1 MTTAREDQAS
11 ALLNHVQRYQAGRL
25 TVFLGAAPGVGKTY
39 AMLSR
44 AKELM
49 RQGVDI
55 TVGIVETHGRI
66 DTIALTEGLKILPR
80 KNILYKEQYFDEMD
94 LDAILSLRPAIVLV
108 DELAHRNIPNSRH
121 ERRWQDVNELLDA
134 GIDVFTTMNI
144 QHLESLND
152 VVYQL
157 TGIRV
162 SETVPDRVFDRIRDI
177 RLIDLPVNELIER
190 LQQGKVYLPDQAQS
204 ALQRFFS
211 IQNLTALRELAMQF
225 VAEHVDSDLRETYL
239 AQGSRSIPLKNEMM
253 VAIDGRGQSKYL
265 VRAAS
270 RFAEKRALS
279 WTVVHVAQESFYAD
293 HKKYASIQLEV
304 EQAFQLA
311 RQLGGRTEILYGV
324 KVAQTLNDAIQEKS
338 ISSMILGY
346 HSSTGLKS
354 LFKRPLHSILLEKNQ
369 RLEVVLQP
377 LSDSIN
383 QKPLGQDVY
392 FSLLSLKEI
401 FFILIVTLI
410 SILLARIAE
419 VYVGVD
425 DLSIIFIVA
434 VLLVATKTRMLAA
447 VITALLFFFAY
458 NFFFIE
464 PRFTFQIS
472 AHQGVVTV
480 IAYLAAALIASR
492 LASRLRQQV
501 LSLRAANAYSS
512 RIQDVTARLSSAV
525 HMDDVIQIAQNTF
538 QQQFNFPVWIMIA
551 QNNMIHSD
559 RALSDKER
567 IAADWCLK
575 HQQGCGKYTDTLSQ
589 IDWWFMPLLAQKQN
603 LGVLGLDLTQ
613 QGIALN
619 VEQKRLIE
627 SMVEQ
632 IAQSMLRTQLVDELE
647 QAKIMGETERL
658 RSALL
663 SSVSHDLRS
672 PLASMMGSADT
683 LKNYHSALSQED
695 QDTLLDT
702 IRLEGERLDRY
713 IQNLL
718 DMTRLGHDGLKL
730 NRDWIGLDELI
741 GSATQRLKRYMP
753 EIKIDIQRAEQPIAL
768 YVHPALIEQAIFN
781 VLENA
786 AKFSPADQPIQ
797 VRTQKWDDQTLQI
810 EIEDRGIGIPEDERN
825 RIFDMFYTMERGD
838 RGRFGTGLGLTI
850 VKAIIG
856 AHMGEIAATTGS
868 DQQGTLIRIRLPI
881 HPEQT

>member
-1 MTTAREDQAS
+1 
-11 ALLNHVQRYQAGRL
+11 
-25 TVFLGAAPGVGKTY
+25 
-39 AMLSR
+39 
-44 AKELM
+44 
-49 RQGVDI
+49 
-55 TVGIVETHGRI
+55 
-66 DTIALTEGLKILPR
+66 
-80 KNILYKEQYFDEMD
+80 
-94 LDAILSLRPAIVLV
+94 
-108 DELAHRNIPNSRH
+108 
-121 ERRWQDVNELLDA
+121 
-134 GIDVFTTMNI
+134 
-144 QHLESLND
+144 
-152 VVYQL
+152 
-157 TGIRV
+157 
-162 SETVPDRVFDRIRDI
+162 
-177 RLIDLPVNELIER
+177 
-190 LQQGKVYLPDQAQS
+190 
-204 ALQRFFS
+204 
-211 IQNLTALRELAMQF
+211 
-225 VAEHVDSDLRETYL
+225 
-239 AQGSRSIPLKNEMM
+239 
-253 VAIDGRGQSKYL
+253 
-265 VRAAS
+265 
-270 RFAEKRALS
+270 
-279 WTVVHVAQESFYAD
+279 
-293 HKKYASIQLEV
+293 
-304 EQAFQLA
+304 
-311 RQLGGRTEILYGV
+311 V

-346 HSSTGLKS
+346 HPSTGLKP
-354 LFKRPLHSILLEKNQ
+354 LFKRPSYSILLEKNQ

-401 FFILIVTLI
+401 FFILMVTFT
-410 SILLARIAE
+410 SIILARIAE

-447 VITALLFFFAY
+447 VITAMLFFFAY

-501 LSLRAANAYSS
+501 LSLRAANAFSS
-512 RIQDVTARLSSAV
+512 RMQDVTARLSSAV
-525 HMDDVIQIAQNTF
+525 HLDDVIQIAQTAF

-613 QGIALN
+613 QRIALN

-753 EIKIDIQRAEQPIAL
+753 EIKIDIQRAEQPIEL
-768 YVHPALIEQAIFN
+768 YVHPALVEQAIFN

-786 AKFSPADQPIQ
+786 AKFSPVDQPIQ
-797 VRTQKWDDQTLQI
+797 VRTRKWDDQTLQI
-810 EIEDRGIGIPEDERN
+810 EIEDRGVGIPEDERN

>member
-1 MTTAREDQAS
+1 
-11 ALLNHVQRYQAGRL
+11 
-25 TVFLGAAPGVGKTY
+25 
-39 AMLSR
+39 
-44 AKELM
+44 
-49 RQGVDI
+49 
-55 TVGIVETHGRI
+55 
-66 DTIALTEGLKILPR
+66 
-80 KNILYKEQYFDEMD
+80 
-94 LDAILSLRPAIVLV
+94 
-108 DELAHRNIPNSRH
+108 
-121 ERRWQDVNELLDA
+121 
-134 GIDVFTTMNI
+134 
-144 QHLESLND
+144 
-152 VVYQL
+152 
-157 TGIRV
+157 
-162 SETVPDRVFDRIRDI
+162 
-177 RLIDLPVNELIER
+177 
-190 LQQGKVYLPDQAQS
+190 
-204 ALQRFFS
+204 
-211 IQNLTALRELAMQF
+211 
-225 VAEHVDSDLRETYL
+225 
-239 AQGSRSIPLKNEMM
+239 
-253 VAIDGRGQSKYL
+253 
-265 VRAAS
+265 
-270 RFAEKRALS
+270 
-279 WTVVHVAQESFYAD
+279 
-293 HKKYASIQLEV
+293 
-304 EQAFQLA
+304 
-311 RQLGGRTEILYGV
+311 
-324 KVAQTLNDAIQEKS
+324 
-338 ISSMILGY
+338 
-346 HSSTGLKS
+346 
-354 LFKRPLHSILLEKNQ
+354 
-369 RLEVVLQP
+369 
-377 LSDSIN
+377 
-383 QKPLGQDVY
+383 
-392 FSLLSLKEI
+392 
-401 FFILIVTLI
+401 
-410 SILLARIAE
+410 
-419 VYVGVD
+419 
-425 DLSIIFIVA
+425 
-434 VLLVATKTRMLAA
+434 MLAA
-447 VITALLFFFAY
+447 VITAMLFFFAY

-512 RIQDVTARLSSAV
+512 RMQDVTARLSSAV
-525 HMDDVIQIAQNTF
+525 HLDDVIQIAQTAF

-613 QGIALN
+613 QRIALN

-753 EIKIDIQRAEQPIAL
+753 EIKIDIQRAEQPIEL

-786 AKFSPADQPIQ
+786 AKFSPVDQPIQ
-797 VRTQKWDDQTLQI
+797 VRTRKWDDQTLQI
-810 EIEDRGIGIPEDERN
+810 EIEDRGVGIPEDERN

>member
-44 AKELM
+44 AQELS

-55 TVGIVETHGRI
+55 TVGIVETHGRAE
-66 DTIALTEGLKILPR
+66 TIALTEGLKILAR

-94 LDAILSLRPAIVLV
+94 LDAILTLRPTIVLV

-225 VAEHVDSDLRETYL
+225 VSEHVESDLRETYL
-239 AQGSRSIPLKNEMM
+239 AQGTRSIPLKNEMM
-253 VAIDGRGQSKYL
+253 VAIDGRGQSEYL

-293 HKKYASIQLEV
+293 QKICACSVGSRTGISTGTSI
-304 EQAFQLA
+304 
-311 RQLGGRTEILYGV
+311 RGRTEILYGV
-324 KVAQTLNDAIQEKS
+324 KVAQTLNDAIQDKS

-346 HSSTGLKS
+346 HPSTGLKP

-401 FFILIVTLI
+401 FFILMVTFT
-410 SILLARIAE
+410 SIILARIAE

-447 VITALLFFFAY
+447 VITAMLFFFAY

-512 RIQDVTARLSSAV
+512 RMQDVTARLSSAV
-525 HMDDVIQIAQNTF
+525 HLDDVIQIAQTAF

-613 QGIALN
+613 QRIALN

-753 EIKIDIQRAEQPIAL
+753 EIKIDIQRAEQPIEL

-786 AKFSPADQPIQ
+786 AKFSPVDQPIQ
-797 VRTQKWDDQTLQI
+797 VRTRKWDDQTLQI